1 VRSGF
6 YPPAVGPALSI
17 TAGSKKGGKR
27 KTAMKEN
34 KNSESGDIK
43 QKLKKLSEKGP
54 FRRDYWRSP
63 LRGPW
68 MASFM
73 SLLLLIVIPIVF
85 ITGLI
90 DHIAWN
96 PDLGGTNNRTP
107 EMGLL
112 GFLLGIEW
120 PTRPIWL
127 YRLNEGI
134 HLLFGLA
141 LLPLV
146 LGKMWSI
153 MPSLYKWPP
162 ADSLGHALERI
173 SLLFVIG
180 GIFFQIFTGL
190 FYIQNFVIL
199 HNIQSN
205 KLHFYGNW
213 IFIGGLV
220 LHVIVKFPEM
230 VKGLKNRDTS
240 EELKTPVSETEP
252 EPEEEGRL
260 VSTDPA
266 PPTISRRG
274 AIAMVGGSALTLM
287 ALAVGQTLGKNW
299 SWLAILSPRAQ
310 TLPGDGPND
319 FRVNKTAKYAGIKP
333 EQVGENYRLELVGK
347 TVRHFSREELLAMPQ
362 YTSSLPIACLE
373 GWSTGNQHWEGV
385 RLQYLAE
392 LAGMP
397 NAAKVLFESLE
408 SKDAAARISYM
419 RRNQIQDP
427 LSLLALRVN
436 GADLSMDHGFPA
448 RAIVP
453 ATPGNRNTK
462 WVYRITFMEEV

>member
-1 VRSGF
+1 
-6 YPPAVGPALSI
+6 
-17 TAGSKKGGKR
+17 
-27 KTAMKEN
+27 MKEN
-34 KNSESGDIK
+34 NNSESGGIK
-43 QKLKKLSEKGP
+43 EKVSNIPEKGP

-68 MASFM
+68 MASVM

-90 DHIAWN
+90 DHVAWN

-107 EMGLL
+107 DMGLF

-120 PTRPIWL
+120 PTQPIWL
-127 YRLNEGI
+127 YRLTEGI
-134 HLLFGLA
+134 HVIFGLA

-146 LGKMWSI
+146 LAKMWSI
-153 MPSLYKWPP
+153 MPSLYKWPL

-190 FYIQNFVIL
+190 FYIQNFIIL
-199 HNIQSN
+199 NNANFNQ
-205 KLHFYGNW
+205 LHFYGSW

-220 LHVIVKFPEM
+220 LHVLVKFPEM
-230 VKGLKNRDTS
+230 IKGLKGRS
-240 EELKTPVSETEP
+240 LEEELETPSEETEP
-252 EPEEEGRL
+252 EPEEKGRL

-274 AIAMVGGSALTLM
+274 AIAMAGGSALALM
-287 ALAVGQTLGKNW
+287 ALAVGQTFGDRW

-310 TLPGDGPND
+310 SPEGNGPND
-319 FRVNKTAKYAGIKP
+319 FRVNKTAKKAKIRP
-333 EQVGENYRLELVGK
+333 EQVGPNWRLELVGN
-347 TVRHFSREELLAMPQ
+347 TTQSLSREDLLAMPLH
-362 YTSSLPIACLE
+362 TSTLPIACLE
-373 GWSTGNQHWEGV
+373 GWSTGNQDWEGV
-385 RLQYLAE
+385 RLRDLAE

-397 NAAKVLFESLE
+397 NAGKVLFESLE
-408 SKDAAARISYM
+408 STDATARMSFM
-419 RRNQIQDP
+419 RRNQIMDP

-436 GADLSMDHGFPA
+436 GADLSMDHGYPA

-462 WVYRITFMEEV
+462 WVYRITFMEEA

>member
-1 VRSGF
+1 
-6 YPPAVGPALSI
+6 
-17 TAGSKKGGKR
+17 
-27 KTAMKEN
+27 MKEN

-43 QKLKKLSEKGP
+43 EELSNLPEKGP

-90 DHIAWN
+90 DHVAWN

-127 YRLNEGI
+127 YRLTEGI
-134 HLLFGLA
+134 HILFGLA

-146 LGKMWSI
+146 LGKMWAI
-153 MPSLYKWPP
+153 MPNLYKWPL
-162 ADSLGHALERI
+162 ADSFGHALERI

-199 HNIQSN
+199 HNIKFNQ
-205 KLHFYGNW
+205 LHFYGNW

-220 LHVIVKFPEM
+220 LHVLVKFPEM
-230 VKGLKNRDTS
+230 VKELKKRDTG
-240 EELKTPVSETEP
+240 EELSKSTFEIDP
-252 EPEEEGRL
+252 EPEEEGKL
-260 VSTDPA
+260 VSTDPG

-287 ALAVGQTLGKNW
+287 ALAVGQTLGKRW

-310 TLPGDGPND
+310 TLPGNGPND
-319 FRVNKTAKYAGIKP
+319 FRVNKTAELAGIKP
-333 EQVGENYRLELVGK
+333 EMVGPDWRLELVGK
-347 TVRHFSREELLAMPQ
+347 TTQSLSREDLLAMPQ
-362 YTSSLPIACLE
+362 YTSSLPISCLE
-373 GWSTGNQHWEGV
+373 GWSTGNQNWEGI
-385 RLQYLAE
+385 RLRDLAAR
-392 LAGMP
+392 AGMP
-397 NAAKVLFESLE
+397 NPAKVLFESME
-408 SKDAAARISYM
+408 EKDAAARSSYM
-419 RRNQIQDP
+419 RRNQILDP

-436 GADLSMDHGFPA
+436 GADLSMDHGYPA

-462 WVYRITFMEEV
+462 WVYRMTFMEEA

>member
-1 VRSGF
+1 M
-6 YPPAVGPALSI
+6 P
-17 TAGSKKGGKR
+17 
-27 KTAMKEN
+27 
-34 KNSESGDIK
+34 
-43 QKLKKLSEKGP
+43 EKGP

-85 ITGLI
+85 ITGLL

-107 EMGLL
+107 DMGLL

-127 YRLNEGI
+127 YRLTEGI

-146 LGKMWSI
+146 LGKMWAI
-153 MPSLYKWPP
+153 MPNLYKWPL

-180 GIFFQIFTGL
+180 GVFFQIFTGL
-190 FYIQNFVIL
+190 LYIQNWVIFS
-199 HNIQSN
+199 NITFNQ
-205 KLHFYGNW
+205 LHFYGSW

-220 LHVIVKFPEM
+220 LHVLVKFPKM
-230 VKGLKNRDTS
+230 VKGLKEPS
-240 EELKTPVSETEP
+240 VQEELSKSRAETEP

-260 VSTDPA
+260 VSTNPA

-274 AIAMVGGSALTLM
+274 AIAIVGGGALTLM
-287 ALAVGQTLGKNW
+287 ALAVGQTMGEKW

-310 TLPGDGPND
+310 SLPGDDPND
-319 FRVNKTAKYAGIKP
+319 FRVNKTAKKAKITP
-333 EQVGENYRLELVGK
+333 EQVGPNWRLELVGK
-347 TVRHFSREELLAMPQ
+347 TTESLSREDLLAMPN
-362 YTSSLPIACLE
+362 YTSSLPISCLE
-373 GWSTGNQHWEGV
+373 GWSTGNQDWEGV
-385 RLQYLAE
+385 RLRDLAQR
-392 LAGMP
+392 AGMP
-397 NAAKVLFESLE
+397 NAMKVLFESLE
-408 SKDAAARISYM
+408 SGDSVARSSFM
-419 RRNQIQDP
+419 RRNQILDP

-436 GADLSMDHGFPA
+436 GADLSMDHGYPA
-448 RAIVP
+448 RVIVP

-462 WVYRITFMEEV
+462 WVYRMTFMEEA

>member
-1 VRSGF
+1 
-6 YPPAVGPALSI
+6 
-17 TAGSKKGGKR
+17 
-27 KTAMKEN
+27 MEN
-34 KNSESGDIK
+34 PKDSASDEIK
-43 QKLKKLSEKGP
+43 QEIKNIPEKGP
-54 FRRDYWRSP
+54 FRRDYWKSP

-85 ITGLI
+85 VTGLI

-107 EMGLL
+107 DMGLF

-127 YRLNEGI
+127 YRFTEGM
-134 HLLFGLA
+134 HLIFGLA

-180 GIFFQIFTGL
+180 GVFFQIFTGL
-190 FYIQNFVIL
+190 LYIQNLVIF
-199 HNIQSN
+199 NNVTFNQ
-205 KLHFYGNW
+205 LHFYGSW
-213 IFIGGLV
+213 IFVGGLV
-220 LHVIVKFPEM
+220 LHVLVKFPEM
-230 VKGLKNRDTS
+230 VKGLKGRPVE
-240 EELKTPVSETEP
+240 EELSKSREETAP

-274 AIAMVGGSALTLM
+274 AIAMVGGSALALIG
-287 ALAVGQTLGKNW
+287 LAVGQIFGDRW
-299 SWLAILSPRAQ
+299 RRLAILSPRAQ
-310 TLPGDGPND
+310 GMPGEGPND
-319 FRVNKTAKYAGIKP
+319 FRVNKTAKKAKISP
-333 EQVGENYRLELVGK
+333 EQVGPNWRLELIGK
-347 TVRHFSREELLAMPQ
+347 TRQKLSREDLLAMPQ
-362 YTSSLPIACLE
+362 HTSSLPISCLE
-373 GWSTGNQHWEGV
+373 GWSTGNQNWQGV
-385 RLQYLAE
+385 RLRDLAKR
-392 LAGMP
+392 AGMP
-397 NAAKVLFESLE
+397 DAAKVLFESLE
-408 SKDAAARISYM
+408 TSDAVARMSYM
-419 RRNQIQDP
+419 RHNQILDP

-448 RAIVP
+448 RVIVP

-462 WVYRITFMEEV
+462 WVYRITFMEKA

>member
-1 VRSGF
+1 
-6 YPPAVGPALSI
+6 
-17 TAGSKKGGKR
+17 
-27 KTAMKEN
+27 MKEN
-34 KNSESGDIK
+34 KDSSSGD
-43 QKLKKLSEKGP
+43 LKEELKNIPEKGP

-73 SLLLLIVIPIVF
+73 SLLLLIVLPIVF

-90 DHIAWN
+90 DHVAWN
-96 PDLGGTNNRTP
+96 PDLGGNNNRTP

-127 YRLNEGI
+127 YRLTEGTHI
-134 HLLFGLA
+134 ILGLS

-146 LGKMWSI
+146 LAKMWAI

-162 ADSLGHALERI
+162 ADSLAHALERI

-190 FYIQNFVIL
+190 FYIQNWVIL
-199 HNIQSN
+199 HNVTFNQ
-205 KLHFYGNW
+205 LHFYGNW
-213 IFIGGLV
+213 IFFGGLV
-220 LHVIVKFPEM
+220 LHVLVKFPEM
-230 VKGLKNRDTS
+230 IKGLKERSLD
-240 EELKTPVSETEP
+240 EELEKPLEETEP
-252 EPEEEGRL
+252 EPPEKGRL
-260 VSTDPA
+260 VSTDPVS
-266 PPTISRRG
+266 PTISRRG
-274 AIAMVGGSALTLM
+274 AIGLVGGGALTLM
-287 ALAVGQTLGKNW
+287 ALAIGQTLGKKW

-319 FRVNKTAKYAGIKP
+319 FRVNKTAELAGIKP
-333 EQVGENYRLELVGK
+333 EQVGPNWRLELVG
-347 TVRHFSREELLAMPQ
+347 TTTQSLSREELLAMPQ
-362 YTSSLPIACLE
+362 YTSSLPISCLE
-373 GWSTGNQHWEGV
+373 GWSTGNQRWEGV
-385 RLQYLAE
+385 RLRDLAE
-392 LAGMP
+392 RAGMP
-397 NAAKVLFESLE
+397 NAGKVLFQSLE
-408 SKDAAARISYM
+408 SKEAAANSSYM
-419 RRNQIQDP
+419 RRNQILDP

-436 GADLSMDHGFPA
+436 GAELSLDHGFPA

-462 WVYRITFMEEV
+462 WVYRMTFMEEA

>member
-1 VRSGF
+1 
-6 YPPAVGPALSI
+6 
-17 TAGSKKGGKR
+17 
-27 KTAMKEN
+27 MKEN
-34 KNSESGDIK
+34 KGSESDGIK
-43 QKLKKLSEKGP
+43 QELKKIPEKGP

-107 EMGLL
+107 DMGLL

-127 YRLNEGI
+127 YRVTEGI
-134 HLLFGLA
+134 HLIFGLA

-153 MPSLYKWPP
+153 MPSLYKWPL

-190 FYIQNFVIL
+190 FYIQNWVIL
-199 HNIQSN
+199 NNVTFNQ
-205 KLHFYGNW
+205 LHFYGGW

-220 LHVIVKFPEM
+220 LHVLVKFPEM
-230 VKGLKNRDTS
+230 VEGLKKRPVD
-240 EELKTPVSETEP
+240 EELSKSREETEP
-252 EPEEEGRL
+252 EPKEEGRL
-260 VSTDPA
+260 VSTEPA

-274 AIAMVGGSALTLM
+274 AIAMVGGSALALM
-287 ALAVGQTLGKNW
+287 GLAVGQTLGERW

-319 FRVNKTAKYAGIKP
+319 FRVNKTAKKAKIKP
-333 EQVGENYRLELVGK
+333 EQVGPDWRLELVGK
-347 TVRHFSREELLAMPQ
+347 TTQKLSREDLLAMPQ
-362 YTSSLPIACLE
+362 HSSSLPISCLE
-373 GWSTGNQHWEGV
+373 GWSTGRQLWQGV
-385 RLQYLAE
+385 RLRDLARR
-392 LAGMP
+392 AGMP
-397 NAAKVLFESLE
+397 DAAKVLFESLE
-408 SKDAAARISYM
+408 STDAVARMSFM
-419 RRNQIQDP
+419 RHNQIVDP

-436 GADLSMDHGFPA
+436 GANLSMDHGYPA
-448 RAIVP
+448 RVIVP

-462 WVYRITFMEEV
+462 WVYRMTFMEEA

>member
-1 VRSGF
+1 
-6 YPPAVGPALSI
+6 
-17 TAGSKKGGKR
+17 
-27 KTAMKEN
+27 MKEN
-34 KNSESGDIK
+34 KDSESDGLK
-43 QKLKKLSEKGP
+43 QELKEIPEKGP

-73 SLLLLIVIPIVF
+73 SLLLLIFIPIVF

-96 PDLGGTNNRTP
+96 PDLGGSNNRTP
-107 EMGLL
+107 EMGIH
-112 GFLLGIEW
+112 GFLVGIEW

-127 YRLNEGI
+127 YRLTEGMHI
-134 HLLFGLA
+134 IFGLA

-146 LGKMWSI
+146 LGKLWAI
-153 MPSLYKWPP
+153 MPSLYKWPL
-162 ADSLGHALERI
+162 ADSFGHALERL

-190 FYIQNFVIL
+190 LYIQNWIIF
-199 HNIQSN
+199 SN
-205 KLHFYGNW
+205 ETFNQLHFYGNW

-220 LHVIVKFPEM
+220 LHVLVKFPEM
-230 VKGLKNRDTS
+230 VDGLKNRDTS
-240 EELKTPVSETEP
+240 KELSTSTEETEP

-274 AIAMVGGSALTLM
+274 AIAMVGGSALTIM

-319 FRVNKTAKYAGIKP
+319 FRVNKTAKYAGITE
-333 EQVGENYRLELVGK
+333 EQVGPNWRLELVGNSN
-347 TVRHFSREELLAMPQ
+347 HSLSHEDLLAMPQ
-362 YTSSLPIACLE
+362 HTSSLPIACLE
-373 GWSTGNQHWEGV
+373 GWSTGNQNWEGV
-385 RLQYLAE
+385 RLRDLAE

-397 NAAKVLFESLE
+397 NAGKVLFESLE
-408 SKDAAARISYM
+408 SKKDSQARTSYM
-419 RRNQIQDP
+419 RHNQIQDP

-436 GADLSMDHGFPA
+436 GAELSMDHGFPA

-462 WVYRITFMEEV
+462 WVYRMTFMEEV

>member
-1 VRSGF
+1 
-6 YPPAVGPALSI
+6 
-17 TAGSKKGGKR
+17 
-27 KTAMKEN
+27 MKEN
-34 KNSESGDIK
+34 TDSDAGGIK
-43 QKLKKLSEKGP
+43 QEIKKIPQKGP

-90 DHIAWN
+90 DHVAWN

-112 GFLLGIEW
+112 GFLQGTEW

-127 YRLNEGI
+127 YRLTEGTHVVLGI
-134 HLLFGLA
+134 T

-146 LGKMWSI
+146 LAKLWAI
-153 MPSLYKWPP
+153 MPSLYKWPL

-190 FYIQNFVIL
+190 FYIQNFIIL
-199 HNIQSN
+199 NN
-205 KLHFYGNW
+205 VTFNRLHFYGNW
-213 IFIGGLV
+213 IFIAGLV
-220 LHVIVKFPEM
+220 LHVLVKFPEM
-230 VKGLKNRDTS
+230 IKGLKGRDLD
-240 EELKTPVSETEP
+240 EEMSKSTDETEP

-274 AIAMVGGSALTLM
+274 AIAIAGGSALTIM
-287 ALAVGQTLGKNW
+287 ALAVGQTLGRDW

-310 TLPGDGPND
+310 SPAGDGPND
-319 FRVNKTAKYAGIKP
+319 FRVNKTAKKAKIQP
-333 EQVGENYRLELVGK
+333 EQVGPDWRLELVGA
-347 TVRHFSREELLAMPQ
+347 TTHSLSREDLLAMPLH
-362 YTSSLPIACLE
+362 TSSLPISCLE
-373 GWSTGNQHWEGV
+373 GWSTGNQSWEGV
-385 RLQYLAE
+385 RLRDLAV

-397 NAAKVLFESLE
+397 NAGKVLFESLE
-408 SKDAAARISYM
+408 STDAVARMSFM
-419 RRNQIQDP
+419 RHNQIQDP

-436 GADLSMDHGFPA
+436 GADLSMDHGYPA

-462 WVYRITFMEEV
+462 WIYRMTFMEEA

>member
-1 VRSGF
+1 
-6 YPPAVGPALSI
+6 
-17 TAGSKKGGKR
+17 
-27 KTAMKEN
+27 MEEN
-34 KNSESGDIK
+34 KDSVSGEIK
-43 QKLKKLSEKGP
+43 QELKKIPHKGP
-54 FRRDYWRSP
+54 FRRDYWKSP

-73 SLLLLIVIPIVF
+73 SLMLLIVIPIVF

-120 PTRPIWL
+120 PTWPVWL
-127 YRLNEGI
+127 YRLTEGI
-134 HLLFGLA
+134 HLVFGLA

-146 LGKMWSI
+146 LGKLWSI
-153 MPSLYKWPP
+153 MPSLYKWPL

-190 FYIQNFVIL
+190 LYIQNLVIF
-199 HNIQSN
+199 NNVTFNQ
-205 KLHFYGNW
+205 LHFYGSW

-220 LHVIVKFPEM
+220 LHVLVKFPEM
-230 VKGLKNRDTS
+230 VKGLRNRPVD
-240 EELKTPVSETEP
+240 EELSKSTDETTP
-252 EPEEEGRL
+252 EPAEEGRL

-274 AIAMVGGSALTLM
+274 AIAMVGGSALALM
-287 ALAVGQTLGKNW
+287 GLAVGQTLGDRW

-310 TLPGDGPND
+310 GMPGKGPND
-319 FRVNKTAKYAGIKP
+319 FRVNKTAENAKIMP
-333 EQVGENYRLELVGK
+333 EQVGPGWRLELVGRTSHK
-347 TVRHFSREELLAMPQ
+347 LSREDLLAMPQ
-362 YTSSLPIACLE
+362 HTSSLPIACLE
-373 GWSTGNQHWEGV
+373 GWSTGNQDWQGV
-385 RLQYLAE
+385 RLRDLAR

-397 NAAKVLFESLE
+397 DAAKVLFESLE
-408 SKDAAARISYM
+408 KTDAVARMSFM
-419 RRNQIQDP
+419 RNNQILNP

-436 GADLSMDHGFPA
+436 GADLSMDHGYPA
-448 RAIVP
+448 RVIVP

-462 WVYRITFMEEV
+462 WVYRMTFMEEA

>member
-1 VRSGF
+1 MKDNRNSDSG
-6 YPPAVGPALSI
+6 GI
-17 TAGSKKGGKR
+17 
-27 KTAMKEN
+27 KEEIN
-34 KNSESGDIK
+34 KIP
-43 QKLKKLSEKGP
+43 EKGP

-68 MASFM
+68 FASFM

-90 DHIAWN
+90 DHVAWN
-96 PDLGGTNNRTP
+96 PDLGGNNNRTP
-107 EMGLL
+107 DMGIL
-112 GFLLGIEW
+112 GFLTGIEW

-127 YRLNEGI
+127 YRLTEGMHVVLGI
-134 HLLFGLA
+134 A

-146 LGKMWSI
+146 LGKLWAI
-153 MPSLYKWPP
+153 MPSLYKWPL
-162 ADSLGHALERI
+162 ADSLAHALERI

-190 FYIQNFVIL
+190 FYIQNFIIL
-199 HNIQSN
+199 HNVKFNQ
-205 KLHFYGNW
+205 LHFYGNW

-220 LHVIVKFPEM
+220 LHVLVKFPVM
-230 VKGLKNRDTS
+230 IDGLKNRDTS
-240 EELKTPVSETEP
+240 EELSKSRDETEP

-266 PPTISRRG
+266 EPTISRRG
-274 AIAMVGGSALTLM
+274 AIAMVGGGALTLM
-287 ALAVGQTLGKNW
+287 GLAVGQTLGKKW
-299 SWLAILSPRAQ
+299 SRMAILSPRAQ
-310 TLPGDGPND
+310 TLPGNGPND
-319 FRVNKTAKYAGIKP
+319 FRVNKTAEYAGITP
-333 EQVGENYRLELVGK
+333 EMAGPDWRLELVGR
-347 TVRHFSREELLAMPQ
+347 TTRRLSRDELLAMPQ

-373 GWSTGNQHWEGV
+373 GWSTGNQNWEGV
-385 RLQYLAE
+385 RLRDLAK

-397 NAAKVLFESLE
+397 DAGKVLFESME
-408 SKDAAARISYM
+408 EKDSAARESYM
-419 RRNQIQDP
+419 RHNQIQDP

-448 RAIVP
+448 RTIVP

-462 WVYRITFMEEV
+462 WVYRITFMEEA